1 MSNNDFFTSVPFSG
15 QHGRAHSTDQEN
27 VVSFAHAIAARFGP
41 ADLLT
46 ARILPDEQPPSQN
59 IILPPPILPPP
70 SKPVSSSSLAS
81 SSSSSSSSTSI
92 PVNPSDLAAYL
103 ADSSILILDIR
114 PHAAHTAA
122 RIHRALSLSIPSTL
136 IKRPL
141 FGLSKLVQM
150 LPSSSARARFAA
162 WPTANRILVY
172 DADSAI
178 VPDTSNIAGLL
189 RKFRAEGFTGE
200 LAWVKGGFQ
209 AVWRDARYCTTTDHP
224 SPDEDD
230 LEGTA
235 SGALRPK
242 HLPKAAFS
250 LSTTTASNA
259 ASGTPAVA
267 NAANPFFDTIRQNL
281 ELSHGITE
289 RIPLRLPRRVRRRIK
304 DLPFLW
310 LQDIASRSALRP
322 YRSSFPG
329 ETSVGSGSESSDD
342 PHESDPDSNDP
353 DVEEGAETLAMQFYR
368 IELAE
373 QRRLRSVME
382 HHARESE
389 VSAYAAASQAYT
401 LGEGGQDIIGA
412 GARSAGVNTLPS
424 TPVQGAFPFSI
435 TAGVEK
441 GAKNRYNHIWPFEH
455 ARVRLHDCRHQG
467 SHPGGTSKR
476 DKDDKTKVVCVSAGA
491 GITGSELSITF
502 TSSSESQLASPSNPQ
517 SPNVPEE
524 DQNMLMSVDRN
535 PSSSMP
541 PPSSVLMTPFYS
553 QSAFHTPLSVPMT
566 PFGPLSSALTRGNV
580 PMTPFY
586 PFPRSSG
593 GGSDAYFPAFTP
605 SETSQ
610 IPPIPE
616 GAQTLS
622 PPRLDTCA
630 PKRSGGFLA
639 PSISSTLP
647 RSPQSAGPKAVS
659 PLVMPSCTPLGSQR
673 EMFNLK
679 LPRESISQ
687 GPISATN
694 TSLPQFNMTVV
705 PPKDRPRD
713 PSPADDYVNASYVQ
727 PLGTRKRYIATQGPL
742 PATFVDFWTLVWEQN
757 VHVIVMLTREI
768 ENAMVKCGTYWVE
781 SSYGPLQLQLLDTSP
796 PDPPSISYST
806 SADIGFFMSPRE
818 REKGSK
824 QPSMI
829 VRTFAL
835 SHRGYPGVPPRKVT
849 HLQYLD
855 WPDMNVPDDPRG
867 VLELV
872 KCVERAVQEST
883 PGPSPSGSHS
893 HSGSC
898 CGSPSASSSPGKRG
912 EDFFSSPPLGDA
924 SARRTHG
931 CKGWRHPEL
940 DSKTGIAAFALG
952 CSPPVLLHCS
962 AGVGRTGGF
971 IAVDAVLDAIK
982 RELNQRRE
990 TRARACARACARI
1003 SARADRRRSAS
1014 VVAESGSGTES
1025 GGMDADADANLVR
1038 KEKPKEKIVGT
1049 IPIVMGDR
1057 KKARRH
1063 HPYRGTAKDGETSS
1077 SESLVVHVPFA
1088 EETAGLDTKWHASS
1102 STREWAEQVL
1112 DQTHS
1117 GEEEQETE
1125 LPPPFPLSMSLSLPT
1140 PSREG
1145 SPGGTSNSSG
1155 PSALNSADDS
1165 VGCNSGSS
1173 IGVDVEVGS
1182 RRSGSSSGRSGSSV
1196 SGSGSGGA
1204 FPPSSSVSVSHFGS
1218 QSNSGPVSISASNS
1232 GSGTNT
1238 SNSGFWGSIGAD
1250 SGLVGLMRARLRD
1263 SSVTSLSGSDFS
1275 SEKPSM
1281 PLPQPSAVYI
1291 GTEEKDA
1298 MDVDR
1303 PPRSLSAPLQPAKS
1317 GVVVSNET
1325 NASHANN
1332 SNLRSRVQQIIG
1344 SSPMASF
1351 STPALPTTTGTGRDP
1366 FFEGQDPVLCTS
1378 STPSLDE
1385 LLSPPKSFE
1394 SGGNADV
1401 EAASR
1406 KSTLLSSDESEDV
1419 VSSGKAKS
1427 KLKAVETTPAISA
1440 APSQGTMIK
1449 LISKPKQ
1456 HKSINKTKPSAV
1468 QVAVAPSSMPPGP
1481 QSVEKKPVTEQVSSE
1496 LDQRTTSHS
1505 VIDYKLPR
1513 QLHQDLSPA
1522 PLMCQANPIWTVV
1535 QDMREQRMSLC
1546 QSLRQ
1551 YVFVHA
1557 AVIEGALLMVDEER
1571 ELWGE
1576 CTGSEGS
1583 PESAR
1588 VSNREGEGDNDIC
1601 KTASKSSDIM
1611 EIGHNQGSRDRTRS
1625 FPVVGVQSSTSSSQM
1640 HHMYSPPSKWKRGP
1654 SPTELL
1660 REDKSGIISFAKRPS
1675 TKRRTLSDD
1684 KVLTAFEL
1692 AAGGPQV
1699 VPGGSSKVESEN
1711 TIRLDMGPMTPEWN
1725 GSSATAKQ

>member
-1 MSNNDFFTSVPFSG
+1 
-15 QHGRAHSTDQEN
+15 
-27 VVSFAHAIAARFGP
+27 
-41 ADLLT
+41 
-46 ARILPDEQPPSQN
+46 
-59 IILPPPILPPP
+59 
-70 SKPVSSSSLAS
+70 
-81 SSSSSSSSTSI
+81 
-92 PVNPSDLAAYL
+92 
-103 ADSSILILDIR
+103 
-114 PHAAHTAA
+114 
-122 RIHRALSLSIPSTL
+122 
-136 IKRPL
+136 
-141 FGLSKLVQM
+141 M

-172 DADSAI
+172 DADSAL

-189 RKFRAEGFTGE
+189 RKFRAEGFTGD

-209 AVWRDARYCTTTDHP
+209 AVWRDARHCTTTDYP

-250 LSTTTASNA
+250 LSTTTAANA
-259 ASGTPAVA
+259 ASGTPAVP

-304 DLPFLW
+304 DLPFTW
-310 LQDIASRSALRP
+310 LQDIAGRSALRP
-322 YRSSFPG
+322 SRSSFPG

-389 VSAYAAASQAYT
+389 VSAYAAASRVYT
-401 LGEGGQDIIGA
+401 LGEGGEDTICA
-412 GARSAGVNTLPS
+412 GARSVGVNTLPS

-455 ARVRLHDCRHQG
+455 ARVRLHDGRHQG

-476 DKDDKTKVVCVSAGA
+476 NKDDKTKVTSVSAGA
-491 GITGSELSITF
+491 GITGSELSTTL
-502 TSSSESQLASPSNPQ
+502 TSSSESQLASPSIPS

-535 PSSSMP
+535 SSLSMP

-553 QSAFHTPLSVPMT
+553 QSAFHTPLSVPVT
-566 PFGPLSSALTRGNV
+566 PFGPLPSALTRGNV

-622 PPRLDTCA
+622 PPRLDTCTQ
-630 PKRSGGFLA
+630 KRSGGFLA

-659 PLVMPSCTPLGSQR
+659 PLVIPSCTPLGSQR
-673 EMFNLK
+673 EMFNLT
-679 LPRESISQ
+679 LPRRSISK
-687 GPISATN
+687 GPISATS

-781 SSYGPLQLQLLDTSP
+781 SSYGPLQLQLLGTSP
-796 PDPPSISYST
+796 PVPPSTSYST
-806 SADIGFFMSPRE
+806 SADIGFFISPRE

-883 PGPSPSGSHS
+883 PGPSPSGSPS

-924 SARRTHG
+924 SARKTHG

-952 CSPPVLLHCS
+952 RSPPVLLHCS

-990 TRARACARACARI
+990 TRARARARVCAPI
-1003 SARADRRRSAS
+1003 SIRADRRGSDS
-1014 VVAESGSGTES
+1014 MVAESGSGTES
-1025 GGMDADADANLVR
+1025 GGVDADANLV
-1038 KEKPKEKIVGT
+1038 KEEKPKENIVGT
-1049 IPIVMGDR
+1049 VPLVMGDR

-1063 HPYRGTAKDGETSS
+1063 HPYKGTAKDGETSS

-1088 EETAGLDTKWHASS
+1088 EETTDLDTKWHTSS

-1112 DQTHS
+1112 DQTYP

-1125 LPPPFPLSMSLSLPT
+1125 LPLPLPLSMSLNLPT
-1140 PSREG
+1140 PSRQG
-1145 SPGGTSNSSG
+1145 SPGSTSNSSG

-1165 VGCNSGSS
+1165 VGSNSGSS
-1173 IGVDVEVGS
+1173 IGVDVKTGS
-1182 RRSGSSSGRSGSSV
+1182 RRSGSSSERSGSSI

-1204 FPPSSSVSVSHFGS
+1204 FPPSSSVSVSHYGS
-1218 QSNSGPVSISASNS
+1218 QSNSGPDSISTSNS

-1238 SNSGFWGSIGAD
+1238 SNFGFWDSIGTD
-1250 SGLVGLMRARLRD
+1250 SGLMALMRARLRD
-1263 SSVTSLSGSDFS
+1263 SSVTSLSNTGSDFS
-1275 SEKPSM
+1275 SEKPSVS
-1281 PLPQPSAVYI
+1281 LRQPSAVHV
-1291 GTEEKDA
+1291 GTEEEDA

-1303 PPRSLSAPLQPAKS
+1303 PLRSSSAPLQPAKS
-1317 GVVVSNET
+1317 GVVVSNES

-1332 SNLRSRVQQIIG
+1332 SNLRPGVQQTIG

-1351 STPALPTTTGTGRDP
+1351 STPALPTTSGTGRDP
-1366 FFEGQDPVLCTS
+1366 FFEGEDPVLRTS

-1385 LLSPPKSFE
+1385 LLE

-1401 EAASR
+1401 EAASK
-1406 KSTLLSSDESEDV
+1406 KSALLSSDESEDV
-1419 VSSGKAKS
+1419 VKAKS

-1440 APSQGTMIK
+1440 APGQGTMIK
-1449 LISKPKQ
+1449 LTSKP
-1456 HKSINKTKPSAV
+1456 KSINKTKPSAV
-1468 QVAVAPSSMPPGP
+1468 QVAVTPSSMPPGP
-1481 QSVEKKPVTEQVSSE
+1481 QSVEKKTDAEQVSSE
-1496 LDQRTTSHS
+1496 LDQRTANHS

-1522 PLMCQANPIWTVV
+1522 PLMSHANPIWTVV

-1557 AVIEGALLMVDEER
+1557 AVIEGALMMVDEER
-1571 ELWGE
+1571 ELWGG

-1583 PESAR
+1583 PESVR
-1588 VSNREGEGDNDIC
+1588 VLNREGEEGRSDDNDIC

-1611 EIGHNQGSRDRTRS
+1611 EVPSIGRNQGSRDRTRS
-1625 FPVVGVQSSTSSSQM
+1625 FLVVGVQSSTSSSQM
-1640 HHMYSPPSKWKRGP
+1640 HHTSSPPSKWKRGP

-1660 REDKSGIISFAKRPS
+1660 REDKSGTISFAKRPS
-1675 TKRRTLSDD
+1675 IKRRTLSDD

-1699 VPGGSSKVESEN
+1699 FPGGTDGSSKVESEN
-1711 TIRLDMGPMTPEWN
+1711 TSRLDMGPMTPEWN
-1725 GSSATAKQ
+1725 GSSATARQ